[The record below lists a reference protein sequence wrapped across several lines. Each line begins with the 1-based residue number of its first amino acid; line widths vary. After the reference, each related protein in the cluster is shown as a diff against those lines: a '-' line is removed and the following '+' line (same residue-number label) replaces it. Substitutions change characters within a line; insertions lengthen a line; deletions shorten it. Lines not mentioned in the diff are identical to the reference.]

1 MHLKIS
7 LFFDKK
13 DQFFNFTKLL
23 SIILEDREM
32 GETNIEKITGYKVE
46 IFIYK
51 SANLKSFRLIF
62 TVETFNLM

>member
-51 SANLKSFRLIF
+51 KLIA
-62 TVETFNLM
+62 